1 MTFTST
7 ETGFKLI
14 FLLNRDKNT
23 YQDKKMR
30 YTNFISALNKIVEYD
45 ISGGD
50 INAE

>member
-14 FLLNRDKNT
+14 FRCKMGKNM
-23 YQDKKMR
+23 YQGKKMH

-45 ISGGD
+45 ISRGD